1 MGLKLNIKFK
11 SRAKQDCSFLAKIT
25 KYDGLSFT
33 AIVLHSLLITCN
45 FYSHIPKWYFGN
57 WFLSETNAFSIG
69 WLKGK
74 TQHTD
79 VFPQSVIT
87 FTPSMAAIC
96 AFQNPSKASHLDYWW
111 AVILVAVWVFRHI
124 DDFFY

>member
-11 SRAKQDCSFLAKIT
+11 SRAKQDCFSSQRLQNTTDYIFH
-25 KYDGLSFT
+25 SNRS
-33 AIVLHSLLITCN
+33 HSLLITCN

-79 VFPQSVIT
+79 VFPKAWLLLHLAWLQYVHS
-87 FTPSMAAIC
+87 
-96 AFQNPSKASHLDYWW
+96 QNPSKASHLDYWW